1 MNRGIDRVG
10 NLKIGALVLAALLI
24 PNAALARTQIA
35 GHIKSLQHWSGH
47 VGILVKLA
55 EPMSD
60 PDSCGRTDWYI
71 MPDDSP
77 HAQFVQAMLLSAQ
90 AANRPVLLTLD
101 GCLQGLP
108 QIFAAEN

>member
-1 MNRGIDRVG
+1 
-10 NLKIGALVLAALLI
+10 
-24 PNAALARTQIA
+24 
-35 GHIKSLQHWSGH
+35 
-47 VGILVKLA
+47 
-55 EPMSD
+55 
-60 PDSCGRTDWYI
+60 

>member
-1 MNRGIDRVG
+1 MKRS
-10 NLKIGALVLAALLI
+10 LKSTALVLATLLL
-24 PNAALARTQIA
+24 PNNAFAQTQIA
-35 GHIKSLQHWSGH
+35 GHVKSLQHWPGIS
-47 VGILVKLA
+47 GILVKLS

-71 MPDDSP
+71 MPDASP

-90 AANRPVLLTLD
+90 ASNRQLLLTLD